1 MVTQSIHAPNEVIES
16 IQEEGFTVIQDPAKA
31 KVDIVFVH
39 GVLGKQPCWTSE
51 SGIFWPQKLLAPK
64 LPDARILSYRY
75 TEKIRFSEGKTDAS
89 VACLVY
95 GRLIDDLAEHR
106 KEKASKNRPILF
118 VAHCLGGVILEGSI
132 VHAWDDNSQ
141 KELVSCIR
149 GILLLGTPHFKE
161 GSELAAKKYFEYAME
176 SNSAKPPEDL
186 QELISISQ
194 NFFDLKQKNEANFE
208 IKSFRASI
216 GNAVNEAL
224 AQWSNALKPQL
235 LGRGQLQLSQFA
247 DESET
252 DFKQVLRTLT
262 RWWERIVQESSEND
276 EQEHDEP
283 RVDFSGSSY
292 NSGMQIGSNRSQISG
307 LTFNTTNKV

>member
-1 MVTQSIHAPNEVIES
+1 M
-16 IQEEGFTVIQDPAKA
+16 
-31 KVDIVFVH
+31 
-39 GVLGKQPCWTSE
+39 
-51 SGIFWPQKLLAPK
+51 
-64 LPDARILSYRY
+64 
-75 TEKIRFSEGKTDAS
+75 
-89 VACLVY
+89 
-95 GRLIDDLAEHR
+95 
-106 KEKASKNRPILF
+106 
-118 VAHCLGGVILEGSI
+118 
-132 VHAWDDNSQ
+132 HAWDDNSQ

-194 NFFDLKQKNEANFE
+194 NFFDFKQKNDANFE